1 MPVTDLAAIS
11 AIDNVSTCG
20 YNLFM
25 AQAGKTRNLQLPVRE
40 AKNRFSELV
49 RRAAQGEQI
58 TITLHGE
65 PRARLGRVV
74 EEGPRP
80 FDVDWKWLRG
90 MKVATSQTPAEALI
104 RAERDGR
111 D

>member
-1 MPVTDLAAIS
+1 MFMTDARKA
-11 AIDNVSTCG
+11 
-20 YNLFM
+20 
-25 AQAGKTRNLQLPVRE
+25 RNLRFPLRE
-40 AKNRFSELV
+40 AKNRLSELV

-65 PRARLGRVV
+65 PRVQLSRIQER
-74 EEGPRP
+74 PRP
-80 FDVDWKWLRG
+80 FKVDWKWLRG
-90 MKVATSQTPAEALI
+90 MKIADSQTPAETLI

>member
-1 MPVTDLAAIS
+1 MAKARKVRDLR
-11 AIDNVSTCG
+11 
-20 YNLFM
+20 F
-25 AQAGKTRNLQLPVRE
+25 PVRE

-58 TITLHGE
+58 TITMHGE
-65 PRARLGRVV
+65 PRARLSRIL
-74 EEGPRP
+74 EEPLP
-80 FDVDWKWLRG
+80 FEVDWKWLRD
-90 MKVATSQTPAEALI
+90 MKVAASQTPAEALI

>member
-1 MPVTDLAAIS
+1 
-11 AIDNVSTCG
+11 
-20 YNLFM
+20 M
-25 AQAGKTRNLQLPVRE
+25 ARTKNSRNANFPIRE

-65 PRARLGRVV
+65 PRARLSRVT
-74 EEGPRP
+74 EELRP
-80 FDVDWKWLRG
+80 FKVDWEWLRG
-90 MKVATSQTPAEALI
+90 MQVATSQTPAEDLI
-104 RAERDGR
+104 RAERDGQ

>member
-1 MPVTDLAAIS
+1 M
-11 AIDNVSTCG
+11 IDNVSTCG
-20 YNLFM
+20 YNMLM
-25 AQAGKTRNLQLPVRE
+25 ARARNARNLHFPVRE

-65 PRARLGRVV
+65 PRARLSRIV
-74 EEGPRP
+74 EGPRP
-80 FDVDWKWLRG
+80 FEIDRKWLRD
-90 MKVATSQTPAEALI
+90 MKVAASQTPAEALI

>member
-1 MPVTDLAAIS
+1 MTS
-11 AIDNVSTCG
+11 ANKGTV
-20 YNLFM
+20 
-25 AQAGKTRNLQLPVRE
+25 RNRNPRFPLRE
-40 AKNRFSELV
+40 AKNRLSELV

-65 PRARLGRVV
+65 PRARLSRIQ
-74 EEGPRP
+74 ERPRP
-80 FDVDWKWLRG
+80 FTVDWKWLRD
-90 MKVATSQTPAEALI
+90 MKVADSQTPAETLI